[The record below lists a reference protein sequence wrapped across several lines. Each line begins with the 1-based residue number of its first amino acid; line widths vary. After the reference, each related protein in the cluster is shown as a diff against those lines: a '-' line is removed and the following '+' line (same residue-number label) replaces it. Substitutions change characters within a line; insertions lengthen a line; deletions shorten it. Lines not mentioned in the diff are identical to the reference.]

1 MVQNFEFKDGY
12 GFYKLR
18 PSVGRSK
25 MTNWL
30 HASPVVEE
38 SMSSLTCKYQKLQV
52 HQELGG
58 MLHQLQQQIQSH
70 PTTDQFKNEYIF
82 HY

>member
-25 MTNWL
+25 MTNRL

-38 SMSSLTCKYQKLQV
+38 SMAEYDGAVQWSTSV
-52 HQELGG
+52 V
-58 MLHQLQQQIQSH
+58 MLL
-70 PTTDQFKNEYIF
+70 
-82 HY
+82 

>member
-25 MTNWL
+25 MTNRL

-38 SMSSLTCKYQKLQV
+38 SMPRGKNGVDPYFLADRCQKLY
-52 HQELGG
+52 ELGTG
-58 MLHQLQQQIQSH
+58 KI
-70 PTTDQFKNEYIF
+70 K
-82 HY
+82 